1 MKMYFF
7 KIKKEKSIK
16 KKRTKNIAFICT
28 SLDNVAGGLERQIV
42 RTCNSL
48 AKLDFKVFLISYDNY
63 NSESFYKISKKVKWI
78 KCGNGLQPHKGASIL
93 SRIKQVLFLRKKL
106 KFYKISTLVTFHH
119 GLFPRSLLA
128 SLFLDIKRI
137 ISERNSLELYKYIKL
152 SRFNLGFAS
161 MFFADLITIQLEGYR
176 SQYPNPLKNKIV
188 VIPNIINS
196 FKDNKLKPNLNS
208 GFISMVGRLSEQ
220 KNFQPL
226 LDQALRSKNNKN
238 YKIKIAGEGPLRNI
252 FEKKYEELINN
263 SSLELCGNLK
273 NIDQFL
279 SQSSIFCFPSLW
291 EGYPNSLIEA
301 LRIGLPIITTKRMAN
316 LKDFIQHNVN
326 GYIVNDEDLL
336 EASLSLIKDRKK
348 LIFMSANS
356 RKKFLKLN
364 NYKPVENWVR
374 ILEN

>member
-1 MKMYFF
+1 MYFL
-7 KIKKEKSIK
+7 KIKKEKSLK
-16 KKRTKNIAFICT
+16 KKRIKNIAFICT

-128 SLFLDIKRI
+128 SLFLDIKKI

-152 SRFNLGFAS
+152 SRLNLGFFS

-238 YKIKIAGEGPLRNI
+238 YKIKIAGEGPLRDT

-263 SSLELCGNLK
+263 SCLELCGNLK

-301 LRIGLPIITTKRMAN
+301 LRIGLPIITTKRMAK

-336 EASLSLIKDRKK
+336 EAALSLIKNKKK
-348 LIFMSANS
+348 LMFMSANS
-356 RKKFLKLN
+356 RKKFIKLN
-364 NYKPVENWVR
+364 NHKPVKNWVR

>member
-48 AKLDFKVFLISYDNY
+48 AKLNFKVFLISYDNY

>member
-1 MKMYFF
+1 MYFF

-48 AKLDFKVFLISYDNY
+48 AKLNFKVFLISYDNY

>member
-1 MKMYFF
+1 MHFL
-7 KIKKEKSIK
+7 KIKKEKSLK
-16 KKRTKNIAFICT
+16 KKRVKNIAFICT

-63 NSESFYKISKKVKWI
+63 NSKSFYKISKKVKWI

-93 SRIKQVLFLRKKL
+93 LRIKQVLFLRKQI
-106 KFYKISTLVTFHH
+106 KFYKINTLVTFHH

-128 SLFLDIKRI
+128 SLFLGIKRI

-152 SRFNLGFAS
+152 NRFNLGFAS
-161 MFFADLITIQLEGYR
+161 LFFADLITIQLEGYR
-176 SQYPNPLKNKIV
+176 SQYPNLLKNKII
-188 VIPNIINS
+188 VIPNIIDK
-196 FKDNKLKPNLNS
+196 FKNNKLKPNLNS

-220 KNFQPL
+220 KNFQTL
-226 LDQALRSKNNKN
+226 LDQALRSKNNEN

-252 FEKKYEELINN
+252 FEKKYEVLIKN
-263 SSLELCGNLK
+263 SCLELCGNLK
-273 NIDQFL
+273 NIDEFL

-336 EASLSLIKDRKK
+336 EASLSLIKDKKK

-356 RKKFLKLN
+356 RKKFIKLN

>member
-1 MKMYFF
+1 MNFL
-7 KIKKEKSIK
+7 KIKKEKSLK
-16 KKRTKNIAFICT
+16 KKSTKNIAFICT

-48 AKLDFKVFLISYDNY
+48 ARLDFKVFLISYDNY

-152 SRFNLGFAS
+152 SRFNLGFFS

-176 SQYPNPLKNKIV
+176 SQYPNRLKNKIV
-188 VIPNIINS
+188 VIPNIIKS

-238 YKIKIAGEGPLRNI
+238 YKIKIAGEGPLRDI

-263 SSLELCGNLK
+263 SCLELCGNLK

-336 EASLSLIKDRKK
+336 EASLSLIKDKKK
-348 LIFMSANS
+348 LMFMSANS
-356 RKKFLKLN
+356 RKKFIKLN
-364 NYKPVENWVR
+364 SHKPIKNWVR

>member
-1 MKMYFF
+1 MNFL
-7 KIKKEKSIK
+7 KIKKEKSLK
-16 KKRTKNIAFICT
+16 KKSTKNIAFICT

-48 AKLDFKVFLISYDNY
+48 ARLDFKVFLISYDNY

-152 SRFNLGFAS
+152 SRFNLGFFS

-176 SQYPNPLKNKIV
+176 SQYPNRLKNKIV
-188 VIPNIINS
+188 VIPNIIKS

-238 YKIKIAGEGPLRNI
+238 YKIKIAGEGPLRDI

-263 SSLELCGNLK
+263 SCLELCGNLK